1 MPTFRVE
8 HRHALPAEE
17 AIRRVKEVLEQ
28 RVGGRAEVVWD
39 GHDAAFSG
47 KGFSGKAAVKDG
59 LVSVDVDLSLLLR
72 PMRGTIETKL
82 VEALERGLA

>member
-1 MPTFRVE
+1 MATFRVE

-17 AIRRVKEVLEQ
+17 AVRRVKEVLEQ

-39 GHDAAFSG
+39 GHNASFSG
-47 KGFSGKAAVKDG
+47 SGFSGSATIDEG
-59 LVSVDVDLSLLLR
+59 FVSVDVDLSFLLR

-82 VEALERGLA
+82 TEALQRGLA

>member
-17 AIRRVKEVLEQ
+17 AVRRVKEVLET

-39 GHDAAFSG
+39 GHNASFSG
-47 KGFSGKAAVKDG
+47 KGFSGCAAIADG
-59 LVSVDVDLSLLLR
+59 LVSVDVDLALLLR
-72 PMRGTIETKL
+72 PMRGAIESKL
-82 VEALERGLA
+82 VEALQRGLA